1 MKKLLIVLLVV
12 PVFVS
17 AQQQQKQIQRLLEQ
31 IVANKLYIG
40 YLEKGYKIVHSG
52 LQTIQGIKKGD
63 FNLHF
68 DFFDS
73 LQKVN
78 PKIKTYGRVAEI
90 ISFQLQ
96 IIKRSKEVIKET
108 KGLSQFTGEE
118 LSYCQQVF
126 TNLLDECANNIDEL
140 LMIVVDGKVTMKD
153 NERLRRIDKL
163 YNDMQDKYA
172 FTSNFSEEMGML
184 AAQRISEQT
193 DINYSKILR

>member
-96 IIKRSKEVIKET
+96 IIKKSKE
-108 KGLSQFTGEE
+108 
-118 LSYCQQVF
+118 
-126 TNLLDECANNIDEL
+126 
-140 LMIVVDGKVTMKD
+140 
-153 NERLRRIDKL
+153 
-163 YNDMQDKYA
+163 
-172 FTSNFSEEMGML
+172 
-184 AAQRISEQT
+184 
-193 DINYSKILR
+193 